1 MRCLLRGAF
10 YDSVTEATDVVE
22 SLMRQAGRSA
32 IFQDARPSLEAAYG
46 ALLSARYALDDAAA
60 RQAEVGL

>member
-1 MRCLLRGAF
+1 MNEQQAFQMRCLLRGAF
-10 YDSVTEATDVVE
+10 YDSVTEAT
-22 SLMRQAGRSA
+22 
-32 IFQDARPSLEAAYG
+32 ARPSLEAAYG